1 MSARLK
7 NVKRMSVSPTR
18 SHSPPGGGGRGS
30 ELSNLT
36 GVTSPSQVVRNLANV
51 LSAINIALP
60 TPTTPRHATHE
71 DQQRPHDPVKNII
84 DNNQLQYQKL
94 ALSLNQIQLNAQ
106 SPPPVIP
113 VHFVEVEISGPM
125 SQSNAQL
132 RSPPSSSHST
142 YAVHPEGYAEPS
154 PPSTARPPS
163 LTRVHRIYTQ
173 PEEPAARS
181 PIHPSETDS
190 PRSYGPYRYRQFEEQ
205 TEPALSPATTRPPE
219 PVPSYG
225 YQTPYHRHQDTYH
238 TVGSG
243 SPSSPSSPQS
253 AHHQGGPPP
262 AEDPPTLRTIE
273 DVRLQVARSIAARTI
288 RKAELVDGSKVG
300 VVFTLNKSQDD
311 RFLHTVAGEIR
322 ALLNTGYIPPP
333 TTTTP
338 PGIQG
343 QGGFLFAVTTSSSA
357 PSSSN
362 RGTTRSGYS
371 QSHHSYS
378 VPSQSF
384 ITGSGSRRRNSPP
397 TKLVIVGSSPVFVH
411 RAMLLTR
418 SKFLGRTIESAE
430 YDVRVQGPEYIQP
443 TGPVIP
449 GSTGVIPTMSNT
461 PRSAS
466 VPIMELTTITP
477 EQALLWE
484 VGVYGLGGSSYDE
497 LALKDV
503 VKKSVGNLMEPLVPP
518 PGSLSVTQLLSHTRA
533 KLERMTPDEA
543 FGEVTQADE
552 MGPPVFLIDIRSE
565 NQRRE
570 FGIIPG
576 TIVIDRNEL
585 EWKLDPRSRGRL
597 GPSAIVNRFDVRVI
611 LMSHDGNA
619 SSLAARSLHLIGLRS
634 ATDVVG
640 GFLAWRAAGLPFDP
654 WVPSDEN
661 RYEDSLSSATERLPE
676 SPVIDR

>member
-1 MSARLK
+1 MP
-7 NVKRMSVSPTR
+7 VSPTR
-18 SHSPPGGGGRGS
+18 SHSPPGGGGYGS
-30 ELSNLT
+30 EVSNF
-36 GVTSPSQVVRNLANV
+36 TSASQVVRNLTNV
-51 LSAINIALP
+51 LSAINTALP
-60 TPTTPRHATHE
+60 TPTTPHPAAHE
-71 DQQRPHDPVKNII
+71 NQQWSHNPVQTII
-84 DNNQLQYQKL
+84 DNNQLQFQKL

-106 SPPPVIP
+106 NHPPVIP
-113 VHFVEVEISGPM
+113 VHYVEVEISGPM
-125 SQSNAQL
+125 SQSIAQL
-132 RSPPSSSHST
+132 RSPPSSSRST

-154 PPSTARPPS
+154 SPSTARSPS
-163 LTRVHRIYTQ
+163 IARVHRIYTQ
-173 PEEPAARS
+173 PEEPAVRS
-181 PIHPSETDS
+181 PSTHRSEPDS
-190 PRSYGPYRYRQFEEQ
+190 PRSYGPYRHRQFEEDQ
-205 TEPALSPATTRPPE
+205 TEPAQTPLTDRPPE
-219 PVPSYG
+219 PEPGYG
-225 YQTPYHRHQDTYH
+225 HQTPYRHQDTYH
-238 TVGSG
+238 VVESG
-243 SPSSPSSPQS
+243 PPSSPSSPQS
-253 AHHQGGPPP
+253 AHYQSGHPH
-262 AEDPPTLRTIE
+262 AEDQPTLRTIE

-288 RKAELVDGSKVG
+288 RKAELVEGSKVG

-333 TTTTP
+333 TSP
-338 PGIQG
+338 ESQG

-371 QSHHSYS
+371 QSHYSYS

-430 YDVRVQGPEYIQP
+430 YDVRVQGPEYVQP
-443 TGPVIP
+443 TAPVIP
-449 GSTGVIPTMSNT
+449 GSTGVIPTMSTT
-461 PRSAS
+461 PRSVS
-466 VPIMELTTITP
+466 VPIMEQTTITP

-497 LALKDV
+497 LALRDV
-503 VKKSVGNLMEPLVPP
+503 VKKSVGNLMDPLDPP

-543 FGEVTQADE
+543 IGEVTHADE

-565 NQRRE
+565 GQRRD

-611 LMSHDGNA
+611 LISHDGNA

-654 WVPSDEN
+654 WVPG
-661 RYEDSLSSATERLPE
+661 YEHSISSVTERIHE
-676 SPVIDR
+676 SPAVDR

>member
-1 MSARLK
+1 M
-7 NVKRMSVSPTR
+7 
-18 SHSPPGGGGRGS
+18 
-30 ELSNLT
+30 
-36 GVTSPSQVVRNLANV
+36 
-51 LSAINIALP
+51 
-60 TPTTPRHATHE
+60 
-71 DQQRPHDPVKNII
+71 
-84 DNNQLQYQKL
+84 
-94 ALSLNQIQLNAQ
+94 
-106 SPPPVIP
+106 
-113 VHFVEVEISGPM
+113 
-125 SQSNAQL
+125 
-132 RSPPSSSHST
+132 
-142 YAVHPEGYAEPS
+142 
-154 PPSTARPPS
+154 
-163 LTRVHRIYTQ
+163 
-173 PEEPAARS
+173 
-181 PIHPSETDS
+181 
-190 PRSYGPYRYRQFEEQ
+190 
-205 TEPALSPATTRPPE
+205 
-219 PVPSYG
+219 
-225 YQTPYHRHQDTYH
+225 
-238 TVGSG
+238 
-243 SPSSPSSPQS
+243 
-253 AHHQGGPPP
+253 
-262 AEDPPTLRTIE
+262 LRTIE

-300 VVFTLNKSQDD
+300 VVFTLNKSHDD

-333 TTTTP
+333 TTVTS
-338 PGIQG
+338 PGNQG

-371 QSHHSYS
+371 QSHYSYS
-378 VPSQSF
+378 VPSQSL

-411 RAMLLTR
+411 RAMLITR

-430 YDVRVQGPEYIQP
+430 YDIRVQGPEYLHS
-443 TGPVIP
+443 TAPVIP
-449 GSTGVIPTMSNT
+449 GGTGVIPTMSNT

-503 VKKSVGNLMEPLVPP
+503 VRKSVGNLMEPLVPP

-543 FGEVTQADE
+543 FGEITQADE
-552 MGPPVFLIDIRSE
+552 MGPPVYLIDIRSE

-570 FGIIPG
+570 FGIISG

-597 GPSAIVNRFDVRVI
+597 GPSAIVDRFDVRVI
-611 LMSHDGNA
+611 LLSHDGNA

-634 ATDVVG
+634 ATDVIG

-654 WVPSDEN
+654 WVSRDEN
-661 RYEDSLSSATERLPE
+661 RYEESLSSATERVPE
-676 SPVIDR
+676 SPVVDL